1 MSSNRSDSSYNQ
13 VMKVMK
19 KPSEKAR
26 RIILF
31 YLWSLGFWMV
41 WCVMMTRQ
49 EYAIE
54 WAGGDHI
61 SFFNV
66 LRIHFVGDFAFAIL
80 TPPIFYL
87 VGRFPIGLNRPFR
100 GVFAYLLGFIPFL
113 FSYAFILSLFTPMWS
128 IQLQQFVPRSF
139 SALRVFITVTIFD
152 IIACYTAVVVAAHAY
167 EYFKRA
173 RAQELE
179 QNELQQLLVASELQT
194 LRSQLHPHF
203 LFNTLHGISTLVDTD
218 RARAKAMVIKLSSLL
233 RAALQHDSSDLVTL
247 QEEIKFIESY
257 IDLEKMRLGA
267 RLQVRWKI
275 HPGTEDVLVPQMIL
289 QPLVENA
296 MLHGIACCREGGWI
310 EIVSRRAEG
319 FLELQVLNSV
329 GGKSQRGMGLG
340 LKNTAARLKYLYSDE
355 ATFSFAMAEE
365 HVATSTLYL
374 PAFGSRQQA
383 SLDVSI
389 LSAHE

>member
-1 MSSNRSDSSYNQ
+1 
-13 VMKVMK
+13 MKVMK
-19 KPSEKAR
+19 KASEKAR
-26 RIILF
+26 RIILSC
-31 YLWSLGFWMV
+31 LWSVGFWMV
-41 WCVMMTRQ
+41 WCLMMTRQ
-49 EYAIE
+49 DYAIE

-61 SFFNV
+61 PFFHV

-80 TPPIFYL
+80 TPLIFYL

-100 GVFAYLLGFIPFL
+100 GVLAYLLGFVPFV
-113 FSYAFILSLFTPMWS
+113 FSYACILFLFTPMWS
-128 IQLQQFVPRSF
+128 IQFQQFVPRSF
-139 SALRVFITVTIFD
+139 SALWVFITVTIFD
-152 IIACYTAVVVAAHAY
+152 VISCYTAVVVAAHAY

-179 QNELQQLLVASELQT
+179 QHELQQLLVASELQT

-218 RARAKAMVIKLSSLL
+218 RARAKAMIIKLSSLL

-247 QEEIKFIESY
+247 QQEIKFIESY
-257 IDLEKMRLGA
+257 IDLEKMRLGT
-267 RLQVRWKI
+267 RLEVRWKI
-275 HPGTEDVLVPQMIL
+275 HPGTEEVLVPQMIL

-296 MLHGIACCREGGWI
+296 MLHGIACCRQGGWI
-310 EIVSRRAEG
+310 EIISRRAEG

-355 ATFSFAMAEE
+355 ATFSFAVAKE
-365 HVATSTLYL
+365 HVATSILNV

-383 SLDVSI
+383 SADESI
-389 LSAHE
+389 LSTQE

>member
-1 MSSNRSDSSYNQ
+1 
-13 VMKVMK
+13 MKVMK

-26 RIILF
+26 RIILS

-87 VGRFPIGLNRPFR
+87 VGRFPIGLNRPVK

-113 FSYAFILSLFTPMWS
+113 FSYAFILSLFSPMWS

-152 IIACYTAVVVAAHAY
+152 IIACYTAAVVAAHAY

-179 QNELQQLLVASELQT
+179 QHELQQLLVASELQT
-194 LRSQLHPHF
+194 LRS
-203 LFNTLHGISTLVDTD
+203 
-218 RARAKAMVIKLSSLL
+218 
-233 RAALQHDSSDLVTL
+233 
-247 QEEIKFIESY
+247 
-257 IDLEKMRLGA
+257 
-267 RLQVRWKI
+267 
-275 HPGTEDVLVPQMIL
+275 
-289 QPLVENA
+289 
-296 MLHGIACCREGGWI
+296 
-310 EIVSRRAEG
+310 
-319 FLELQVLNSV
+319 
-329 GGKSQRGMGLG
+329 
-340 LKNTAARLKYLYSDE
+340 
-355 ATFSFAMAEE
+355 
-365 HVATSTLYL
+365 
-374 PAFGSRQQA
+374 
-383 SLDVSI
+383 
-389 LSAHE
+389 